1 MRFLRLGIGTG
12 LLIALSSLSWAA
24 QSGSTING
32 PSLGFVTNENGTAIW
47 PLLGILGASVPG
59 PALVLPESI
68 VHAAISPQQD
78 YALALAGERAEPVIV
93 YLDASNPGVVPLAG
107 GRPSA
112 SLIAISPTGTA
123 AALYQRE
130 SKFLQLVS
138 GLPANPQI
146 GYEFDASNL
155 GGNIRDIAVSDDAKL
170 ALVTVGDESRT
181 LWVIDAKGIVT
192 PVVAGQPSRIAF
204 IAKRPDA
211 LIADDASREVF
222 VLQGLDLNPVRLP
235 GIVLREDAR
244 PISAVTASSDGQSI
258 FVAQQ
263 DSEDITITDVAAR
276 TTTVVSCHCKPT
288 VFSPLKG
295 ASLFRLNGLS
305 NGPMMVLDA
314 STSNPRTVIIPL
326 DPNVFAGKGNEAP

>member
-1 MRFLRLGIGTG
+1 MRILRLGMGTG

-32 PSLGFVTNENGTAIW
+32 PSLGFVTNEDGTAIW

-93 YLDASNPGVVPLAG
+93 HLDASNPGVVPLAG
-107 GRPSA
+107 GRPNA
-112 SLIAISPTGTA
+112 SLIAISPTGAA

-146 GYEFDASNL
+146 AYQFDASSL

-170 ALVTVGDESRT
+170 ALVTVGDESRRF
-181 LWVIDAKGIVT
+181 WVIDAKGSVSPVT
-192 PVVAGQPSRIAF
+192 AAQPSRMAF

-211 LIADDASREVF
+211 LIADDASHEVF

-244 PISAVTASSDGQSI
+244 PISAVTASSDGQYHFRGTAGFRRHHHNGRRGSNHHRR
-258 FVAQQ
+258 VLPLQA
-263 DSEDITITDVAAR
+263 DSFLAIERRLPVSTERPVEWTDDGAR
-276 TTTVVSCHCKPT
+276 CVLLKPE
-288 VFSPLKG
+288 
-295 ASLFRLNGLS
+295 NGDH
-305 NGPMMVLDA
+305 P
-314 STSNPRTVIIPL
+314 
-326 DPNVFAGKGNEAP
+326 AGSECICREGE

>member
-1 MRFLRLGIGTG
+1 M
-12 LLIALSSLSWAA
+12 
-24 QSGSTING
+24 
-32 PSLGFVTNENGTAIW
+32 
-47 PLLGILGASVPG
+47 
-59 PALVLPESI
+59 
-68 VHAAISPQQD
+68 
-78 YALALAGERAEPVIV
+78 
-93 YLDASNPGVVPLAG
+93 
-107 GRPSA
+107 
-112 SLIAISPTGTA
+112 
-123 AALYQRE
+123 
-130 SKFLQLVS
+130 S

-146 GYEFDASNL
+146 AYEFDASNL

-181 LWVIDAKGIVT
+181 LWVIDAKGIVS
-192 PVVAGQPSRIAF
+192 PVTVAQPSRMAF

-211 LIADDASREVF
+211 LIADDASHEVF
-222 VLQGLDLNPVRLP
+222 VLQGLDLNPVRLR
-235 GIVLREDAR
+235 IVLREDAR

-263 DSEDITITDVAAR
+263 DSEDITITDVASR

-314 STSNPRTVIIPL
+314 SSSNPRTVIIPL
-326 DPNVFAGKGNEAP
+326 DPDVFAGKGNEAQ